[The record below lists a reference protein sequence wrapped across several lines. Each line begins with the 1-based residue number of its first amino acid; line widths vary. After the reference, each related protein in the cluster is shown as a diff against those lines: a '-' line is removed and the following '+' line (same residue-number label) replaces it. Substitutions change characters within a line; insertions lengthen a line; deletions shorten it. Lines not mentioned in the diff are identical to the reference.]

1 MVSIEI
7 LDFVL
12 LFILYYDNIYM
23 KGIAQMFW
31 YFENKG
37 Q

>member
-1 MVSIEI
+1 MVCIEI
-7 LDFVL
+7 LDFV

-23 KGIAQMFW
+23 KDIAQMFC
-31 YFENKG
+31 YFESKR